1 MARPSA
7 LYVFLALVSCLLLS
21 SSTLA
26 DSDKDKEKETVVV
39 YANGTLGDKWHDA
52 STGCTV
58 CTWADTIVRRNGSTA
73 SFNASVAA
81 WGSLIFQ
88 SQKKQSTSSVLDF
101 WAKGSGL
108 TSVAIFVRDGSSRSE
123 SNDLRLSRQDQ
134 DTNVVAVIG
143 ANDDGWQH
151 YRINLA
157 ALVPSKSGLAGS
169 QTFDQIII
177 KDVSGMG
184 FNLILDNVQLLLGLS
199 DFKVSEFLF
208 TAAEGRSTALPPV
221 FGNDLNK
228 LKSASNRYIIK
239 LKHTTTIGDVS
250 SICAELSGK
259 LANATRRNANVARRF
274 QGICNT
280 PLSTIGKTSASS
292 TLVKWPHM
300 AVTVNSEDDLAALRA
315 HLGPYIEYLEADLR
329 VFSTIRSLTA
339 TDAPGLNLNP
349 TLGWGENAL
358 PRGDIVRAQS
368 VDDNTTE
375 PYKTSSSAASWGL
388 DRINQ
393 YWLPLDGQY
402 SSGDYDGRGVHIYV
416 IDTGVRTSHQ
426 DFAGRI
432 SDGASTFGGSVWDD
446 NGHGTHVA
454 GIAMGSIH
462 GVARGATLHP
472 VKALGADGSG
482 SFSNI
487 LAALNW
493 VKNHKQRNNI
503 QSAVIVMSL
512 AGPKSQS
519 LNDAIEAVAAAGIVP
534 VIAAGNN
541 RGADACTISPAS
553 APSAITVGSSSSD
566 NDAMS
571 SFSNIGP
578 CLSLFAPGSSINSAG
593 TSSDWAEQV
602 MSGTSMAAP
611 HVGGV
616 AALYLQYRPGAPV
629 REVKVAVMRAA
640 AAVFF
645 ESSSPQR
652 LLNSMSDRLRAAG
665 PQPTTPTPATQ
676 PQPST
681 PAPTPS
687 APAPAPTPAFPA
699 FPTKPAWCTYCSW
712 CSFC

>member
-58 CTWADTIVRRNGSTA
+58 CTWADTIVRRNGSTS

-184 FNLILDNVQLLLGLS
+184 FYLILDNVRLLLGLS

-228 LKSASNRYIIK
+228 LKSALNRYIIK
-239 LKHTTTIGDVS
+239 LKRTTTIGDVS

-375 PYKTSSSAASWGL
+375 PYKLSSSAASWGL

-446 NGHGTHVA
+446 NGHGTH
-454 GIAMGSIH
+454 S
-462 GVARGATLHP
+462 R
-472 VKALGADGSG
+472 VKD
-482 SFSNI
+482 
-487 LAALNW
+487 
-493 VKNHKQRNNI
+493 HKQRNNI

-566 NDAMS
+566 KDAMS

-578 CLSLFAPGSSINSAG
+578 CLSLFAPGSSINSAS

-616 AALYLQYRPGAPV
+616 AALYLQYRPGASV

-665 PQPTTPTPATQ
+665 PQPTTPTPAPQT
-676 PQPST
+676 QPST